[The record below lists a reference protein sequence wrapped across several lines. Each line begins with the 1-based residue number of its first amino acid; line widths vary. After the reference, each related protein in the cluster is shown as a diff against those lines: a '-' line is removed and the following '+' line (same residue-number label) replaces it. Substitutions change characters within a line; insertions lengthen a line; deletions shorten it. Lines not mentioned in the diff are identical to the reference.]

1 MRAVDLQP
9 IWRSDLGHDR
19 QAGSQRG
26 DKGPETLIVMTF
38 EVVNLIILSLGIAFS
53 VILFNRFPALPAA
66 KKIGDFP
73 PVSIII
79 PARNEEQNLQLL
91 LKDLQAQS
99 LKPHEIICA
108 NDDSSDGTAQV
119 AEANGVTLINLDD
132 KPEGWTGKTW
142 ACQNGANVATG
153 SLLLFLDADVR
164 LGKDGL
170 SRLVQAYLNE
180 GSTISVQPY
189 HLTEKPY
196 EQLSLVFNLVQI
208 AANGTTLPWKTNIG
222 VHGPVLLIPKT
233 DYDTIGGHASVR
245 QCVVED
251 MAFGQK
257 LKEWQLPYQLFMGDE
272 DVSYRMYPGGLR
284 SLVQGWV
291 KNFAVG
297 AAKTPI
303 AAFLMTFFWIG
314 SMANVPFYLLDALLN
329 DKLPMII
336 AYGVL
341 YPLWVVVLIIL
352 SKKIG
357 RFQILPILFFP
368 VLIIAFLL
376 IFIISLITKAF
387 RLPVRWKG
395 RLIAGEDKV

>member
-1 MRAVDLQP
+1 
-9 IWRSDLGHDR
+9 
-19 QAGSQRG
+19 
-26 DKGPETLIVMTF
+26 MTF
-38 EVVNLIILSLGIAFS
+38 EIINLIIMCLGLASS
-53 VILFNRFPALPAA
+53 VLLFYRFPALPAA
-66 KKIGDFP
+66 KKDSDFP

-99 LKPHEIICA
+99 QKPREIICV

-119 AEANGVTLINLDD
+119 AQSFGATLITLHD

-142 ACQNGANVATG
+142 ACQNGADLASG

-164 LGKDGL
+164 FGKAGL
-170 SRLVQAYLNE
+170 ARLVRAYQDSNC
-180 GSTISVQPY
+180 TISVQPF

-222 VHGPVLLIPKT
+222 VHGPVLLIPRAE
-233 DYDTIGGHASVR
+233 YDKIGGHASVR
-245 QCVVED
+245 ECVVED

-257 LKEWQLPYQLFMGDE
+257 LQENQMPYQLFMGDE
-272 DVSYRMYPGGLR
+272 DVSYRMYPNGLL

-297 AAKTPI
+297 AAKTPF
-303 AAFLMTFFWIG
+303 AAFLMSFFWIG

-336 AYGVL
+336 AYGAL
-341 YPLWVVVLIIL
+341 YPLWVIVLSVL
-352 SKKIG
+352 SRKIG
-357 RFQILPILFFP
+357 RFHILPILFFP
-368 VLIIAFLL
+368 VLIIKFLL
-376 IFIISLITKAF
+376 IFIISLVTKALN
-387 RLPVRWKG
+387 LPVRWKG
-395 RLIAGEDKV
+395 RVITGEDKV